1 MNPKRLLLA
10 VNVLLT
16 CLILWTGYTLVV
28 SWSAK
33 QGTADTMEDRD
44 LQQKEKGTKPMGEGR
59 RMSDYQALVQQ
70 DIFRTTRQ
78 RPQAEPAQ
86 AVEEK
91 PVQVT
96 RLNLKLKGVV
106 IRSGNGSFAAIMD
119 GGTRKEGIYFL
130 NDTIQNAKVAK
141 ILHDQVILEVNDR
154 REALLLFAQ
163 TNDTEKGAA
172 VKQGETRRPLR
183 PAVVEGPPRAVPE
196 RSALGAGVASRLPA
210 MIRQKRR

>member
-1 MNPKRLLLA
+1 M
-10 VNVLLT
+10 
-16 CLILWTGYTLVV
+16 
-28 SWSAK
+28 
-33 QGTADTMEDRD
+33 ADTMEDRD

-78 RPQAEPAQ
+78 RPQAEPAP

-106 IRSGNGSFAAIMD
+106 MRSGNGSFAAIMD
-119 GGTRKEGIYFL
+119 GGTRKEDIYFL

-141 ILHDQVILEVNDR
+141 ILRDQVILEVNNR
-154 REALLLFAQ
+154 QEALLLFPQ
-163 TNDTEKGAA
+163 TDVTPQGAA
-172 VKQGETRRPLR
+172 VKQAEARKPVRPV
-183 PAVVEGPPRAVPE
+183 AVEGPPRPVPE
-196 RSALGAGVASRLPA
+196 RSALGSGVASRLPA